1 MMIEEGAQTVTL
13 GKQLGAA
20 GGMMLVMTLVHAL
33 GLTGISKILNLRK
46 EHLKAMDFSFKS
58 ISLMSGMGLLL
69 LVLHTL
75 EIGIFAAFYLLIDAL
90 QTIEEALYY
99 SASAYATLGRTA
111 DYFPSDWR
119 LMGALEALIGF
130 ILIGWTTAFIVSK
143 ANRLMPD

>member
-1 MMIEEGAQTVTL
+1 MVEDGAQTVTL

-20 GGMMLVMTLVHAL
+20 GGMMLVMTVVHSL
-33 GLTGISKILNLRK
+33 GLTAISKALNLRK
-46 EHLKAMDFSFKS
+46 EHLKEMDFSFKS

-69 LVLHTL
+69 LILHTL
-75 EIGIFAAFYLLIDAL
+75 EIAIFAVFYLLINAM
-90 QTIEEALYY
+90 QTMEESLYY

-111 DYFPSDWR
+111 DYFPADWR